1 MTKHGT
7 KRLLSLILTLSLA
20 LTVFV
25 IPVQA
30 VGVSSRVDVTLWGDG
45 VNNDWVEVGSAEA
58 LLADSGQD
66 YYLMDNSTVTVTL
79 NDNAQAK
86 VGSKSAA
93 GHTFK
98 NSPYVVLFE
107 PDSSNDVFYYEQ
119 PQQAN
124 NTYPLVPAGLKD
136 FVRTHGKGTLTIGF
150 AVGAKVFPDEKEGAF
165 NVEYGNAVIFRW
177 ENVTYDDIFADHL
190 GQILSGSVDIDKEY
204 TAEEAAITAQNFL
217 AACQLLNTSISPEMI
232 ANVMEK
238 NPVLGT
244 ALVTAM
250 NGGAPAATPAE
261 TPAAP
266 TAEEIAAAEA
276 AAAAQA
282 AAAASETPTAPAGSY
297 TVEKGD
303 CLFKIAQKAYGDG
316 KLWRKI
322 YEANKD
328 QIKNSKEYI
337 IYAGQNFVIP
347 AIQ

>member
-30 VGVSSRVDVTLWGDG
+30 AGNEHYNAQKLVALKKSSTIAIVDMDLYAIFNGSESELWFDDQSYLSLSFVSSNLNHAGYNLFLLFIPDGSEKEKQATLLQSSYTPGTQYSL
-45 VNNDWVEVGSAEA
+45 NNAELISCVAENGAGSLRAIISDADDSSFIKNIDDLFFLGHITPNSFTGTTAAAETA
-58 LLADSGQD
+58 ASP
-66 YYLMDNSTVTVTL
+66 TPEEIAA
-79 NDNAQAK
+79 AQA
-86 VGSKSAA
+86 AA
-93 GHTFK
+93 A
-98 NSPYVVLFE
+98 V
-107 PDSSNDVFYYEQ
+107 
-119 PQQAN
+119 QA
-124 NTYPLVPAGLKD
+124 T
-136 FVRTHGKGTLTIGF
+136 
-150 AVGAKVFPDEKEGAF
+150 
-165 NVEYGNAVIFRW
+165 
-177 ENVTYDDIFADHL
+177 
-190 GQILSGSVDIDKEY
+190 
-204 TAEEAAITAQNFL
+204 QN
-217 AACQLLNTSISPEMI
+217 
-232 ANVMEK
+232 
-238 NPVLGT
+238 
-244 ALVTAM
+244 
-250 NGGAPAATPAE
+250 PAE

-282 AAAASETPTAPAGSY
+282 AAAAAETPTAPAGSY